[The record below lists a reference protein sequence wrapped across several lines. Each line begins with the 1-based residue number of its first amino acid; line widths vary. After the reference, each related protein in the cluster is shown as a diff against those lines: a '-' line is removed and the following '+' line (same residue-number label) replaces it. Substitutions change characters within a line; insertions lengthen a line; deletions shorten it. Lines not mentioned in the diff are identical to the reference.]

1 MDEYEATKKLFAH
14 LSDER
19 LRTLYEAV
27 KKHATRG
34 DPTDRALLAHMEDA
48 RGATEQNEMLD
59 GRGASVRHSRVRL
72 LEPVRHGTPKRHGHC
87 LSPTPRKPR

>member
-27 KKHATRG
+27 KKHATKG
-34 DPTDRALLAHMEDA
+34 DPTDRALLAHME
-48 RGATEQNEMLD
+48 RML
-59 GRGASVRHSRVRL
+59 AELPSK
-72 LEPVRHGTPKRHGHC
+72 TKC
-87 LSPTPRKPR
+87 